1 MKYRNWEFAVISM
14 DPAGNLAGIRVRSGG
29 RVLNVTASAAEYL
42 PREGGGEALTRRL
55 ERLGSALHLNRG
67 GMLFLTGHVDGG
79 IFFEV
84 KMPRLPAREIRDSL
98 LLELGNHMP
107 TVPVEPEIVWQAR
120 PGRGDDELLVRVYAF
135 DAAVLAPL
143 GRALLRLNWRID
155 AFVPLLLALP
165 DDAAG
170 YFHEFG
176 EEFARVGNR
185 WVGIR
190 SSGEEALLASAGDFL
205 RRAAGGGDVPDDV
218 KCFGGAVTAASAIA
232 AVRDRGLP
240 EDFTIFGGRLRPRR
254 LRGHLIVT
262 GVLAALLLF
271 IGCAA
276 LFKAL
281 QQNLDRYNELEGIV
295 TGRTQEI
302 AQTRRKIKS
311 SEKMDKEYARILE
324 TAHGED
330 RLVEKLAMIA
340 QVLPKDVLLNDL
352 RVSEDS
358 WELTCMTESENIE
371 LSGIFRK
378 IPGFKLINLEQR
390 RMGDTMTVIHVRL
403 EKTGNSGRRSGK

>member
-1 MKYRNWEFAVISM
+1 MKYRNLEFAVISI
-14 DPAGNLAGIRVRSGG
+14 DPAGNLAGIRARTGG

-42 PREGGGEALTRRL
+42 PREGDGDALTRRL
-55 ERLGSALHLNRG
+55 ERLGGELRLNRG
-67 GMLFLTGHVDGG
+67 EMLFLTGHVDGG
-79 IFFEV
+79 MFFEV

-107 TVPVEPEIVWQAR
+107 AVPVAPEVVWQAR
-120 PGRGDDELLVRVYAF
+120 PGRNEEELLIRAYAF
-135 DAAVLAPL
+135 DSAVIAPL

-170 YFHEFG
+170 FFQEFG
-176 EEFARVGNR
+176 GGFARVGKR
-185 WVGIR
+185 WTDVH
-190 SSGEEALLASAGDFL
+190 SSGEEPLLAATGEFL
-205 RRAAGGGDVPDDV
+205 RRAAGGGDVPGDV
-218 KCFGGAVTAASAIA
+218 KCFGGAVAAASAVA
-232 AVRDRGLP
+232 AVRDRRLP

-262 GVLAALLLF
+262 GVLTALLLF

-281 QQNLDRYNELEGIV
+281 QKNVDRYNELDGIV

-302 AQTRRKIKS
+302 SQTRRKIKS

-324 TAHGED
+324 TVHGED
-330 RLVEKLAMIA
+330 RLTEKLAMIA
-340 QVLPKDVLLNDL
+340 RALPGDVLLNDL
-352 RVSEDS
+352 RISEES
-358 WELTCMTESENIE
+358 WELTCMTENENTE

-378 IPGFKLINLEQR
+378 LPGFKLINLEQR
-390 RMGDTMTVIHVRL
+390 RMGDTLTVIQVRL
-403 EKTGNSGRRSGK
+403 EKTGGAGRSGK